1 MKGAGGGRGEGSLT
15 QVSLT
20 AEELALVATGLPIA
34 LQVAR
39 RVARTTHVLPL
50 EELESMARLALATMV
65 RTFDADRGEWK
76 SFVAVR
82 AGFALVQA
90 LRRERRCA
98 SVPVEAAIRAGLAH
112 AEGLDAPADALAG
125 SDEEAFQRLADL
137 NAEVAD
143 VVALHF
149 AAALPRT
156 AGALKDAVAELPA
169 LEARVM
175 TLHYF
180 EGKSFRQIGREVG
193 CTASEAYRAH
203 GRALARLR
211 RTLQG

>member
-1 MKGAGGGRGEGSLT
+1 MKGAGGGRGE
-15 QVSLT
+15 VSLT
-20 AEELALVATGLPIA
+20 ALSLTEEDLALVATGLPIA

-39 RVARTTHVLPL
+39 RVARTTRVLPL
-50 EELESMARLALATMV
+50 EELESIARLALATMV
-65 RTFDADRGEWK
+65 RAFDADRGEWK

-98 SVPVEAAIRAGLAH
+98 SMPVEAAIRAGLTYVD
-112 AEGLDAPADALAG
+112 GLEPSTDALGG
-125 SDEEAFQRLADL
+125 SDEEAFHRLADL

-143 VVALHF
+143 VVALRF
-149 AAALPRT
+149 AAALPGT
-156 AGALKDAVAELPA
+156 AGALKVAVAELPA

-193 CTASEAYRAH
+193 CTPSEAYRAH
-203 GRALARLR
+203 GRALARLQR
-211 RTLQG
+211 KLRG